1 MRALKDYTVYC
12 QTTYEATAEGGMQKM
27 VSLLSLTLEPTKDL
41 VMLRVPEIIVVGEE
55 EQEVGEEEQEV
66 GEEEQEVGEEEQDD
80 DNSPADPTDVK
91 RRHADLTD
99 TGRRTREAV
108 NRALARRFLARYIGP
123 GLTKRTHLF
132 DHAMLLSPTMCRLG
146 YIGTLARSTAG
157 KAAGMSSESAIKA
170 RIQKEVVDLLTK
182 AIIELRKRDAAAAA
196 VAAAQ
201 DGLDAPTA
209 KRAKTA
215 YTAAEDQ
222 TRKDLRELGLLD
234 GDDDEEDNPAPDKD
248 RDPREE
254 AEAMLKGWVAYEV
267 SVRCARGP
275 VG

>member
-1 MRALKDYTVYC
+1 VRALKDYTVYC

-41 VMLRVPEIIVVGEE
+41 VMLRVPEIIV
-55 EQEVGEEEQEV
+55 
-66 GEEEQEVGEEEQDD
+66 VGEEEQDD

-170 RIQKEVVDLLTK
+170 RIHKEVVDLLTK
-182 AIIELRKRDAAAAA
+182 AIIELRKRDAA
-196 VAAAQ
+196 AAAQ

>member
-41 VMLRVPEIIVVGEE
+41 VMLRVPEIIV
-55 EQEVGEEEQEV
+55 
-66 GEEEQEVGEEEQDD
+66 VGEEEQDD

-196 VAAAQ
+196 AVAAAQ

-209 KRAKTA
+209 KWAKTA
-215 YTAAEDQ
+215 YTVAEDQ

-248 RDPREE
+248 RDPEKKLRRCSK
-254 AEAMLKGWVAYEV
+254 AGWLT
-267 SVRCARGP
+267 R
-275 VG
+275 

>member
-41 VMLRVPEIIVVGEE
+41 VMLRVPEIIV
-55 EQEVGEEEQEV
+55 V

-196 VAAAQ
+196 AAVAAAQ

>member
-1 MRALKDYTVYC
+1 
-12 QTTYEATAEGGMQKM
+12 
-27 VSLLSLTLEPTKDL
+27 
-41 VMLRVPEIIVVGEE
+41 
-55 EQEVGEEEQEV
+55 
-66 GEEEQEVGEEEQDD
+66 
-80 DNSPADPTDVK
+80 
-91 RRHADLTD
+91 
-99 TGRRTREAV
+99 
-108 NRALARRFLARYIGP
+108 
-123 GLTKRTHLF
+123 
-132 DHAMLLSPTMCRLG
+132 
-146 YIGTLARSTAG
+146 
-157 KAAGMSSESAIKA
+157 MSSESAIKA
-170 RIQKEVVDLLTK
+170 RIQKEVVNLLTK
-182 AIIELRKRDAAAAA
+182 AIIELRKRDAAAAAAAA